1 MPKKVKTDTL
11 ALLPHVEP
19 YAFSSDEETP
29 AAKTTTLSA
38 KTPKARP
45 GRKGLADDPSEHDAY
60 AVLDRHNAQYK
71 HKLEDLPWHTA
82 YLPEKRTGDPH
93 KHVTFHAVD
102 QGPDHHYGDHE
113 GYLQR
118 RNDTK
123 RELQRLIHNHWVFKA
138 TYYIL
143 AQRELET
150 IHAGE
155 HVSLIKHLLH
165 KLQGHIEEEREWQMT
180 VQKDTVPTGDG
191 LTPHVITTNKELR
204 RARNGKT
211 PAMDAEAWA
220 AMHHEVETALK
231 TVGASKDD
239 QSEWIKAYTYGRRKK
254 QITVLASDR
263 PPNSKLALRRLFFAK
278 RLLMRAAEHVLATT
292 MTTDPTR
299 LHPFTQY
306 YKHGDSV
313 ASKLAEYREELR
325 RRFKRKGK
333 KARKNKKGKHHDAHV
348 RAYKQMRS
356 HTPAVHHA
364 PAVHHGPVVHHAPAA
379 AQKQR
384 ANAHGRPAR
393 NMMGG

>member
-82 YLPEKRTGDPH
+82 YLPEKRTDDPH
-93 KHVTFHAVD
+93 KHVTFVAHKAD
-102 QGPDHHYGDHE
+102 PEHHYGEHGD
-113 GYLQR
+113 YLR
-118 RNDTK
+118 RLNNTK

-138 TYYIL
+138 SYYIL
-143 AQRELET
+143 AQQELET
-150 IHAGE
+150 IHGGE
-155 HVSLIKHLLH
+155 HVSLLKHLLH
-165 KLQGHIEEEREWQMT
+165 KLNGHIEAERNWQLEI
-180 VQKDTVPTGDG
+180 QKDTVPTGDG
-191 LTPHVITTNKELR
+191 LTPDVITTNKELR
-204 RARNGKT
+204 RARNGRK
-211 PAMDAEAWA
+211 PAMDAAEFQAVY
-220 AMHHEVETALK
+220 HEVEAALK
-231 TVGASKDD
+231 TVGASQDD
-239 QSEWIKAYTYGRRKK
+239 QNEWVLAYTYGRRKK

-278 RLLMRAAEHVLATT
+278 RLLMRAVEHLLATS
-292 MTTDPTR
+292 TTADPAR
-299 LHPFTQY
+299 VHALMQY
-306 YKHGDSV
+306 SKHGDSV

-364 PAVHHGPVVHHAPAA
+364 PVVHHAPAA

-393 NMMGG
+393 DMMGG